1 MKVLILVL
9 SSLGDEFM
17 RFNKTQLETWDSVK
31 HENIDVYYYY
41 GTGET
46 KIEGNKIEVIATDI
60 YSNLALKTLK
70 CFEVIKDM
78 DFDFVFRTNACSY
91 IDKKLFYEYVLTK
104 PTTNFYG
111 GVQGLHKGRP
121 FISGAGILMS
131 KDVLNLVVENKDKW
145 DLGEIDDVG
154 LGNLLEDLGVPLGNG
169 ERFDIENQDNI
180 PTHFYHY
187 RCHTSDR
194 FKDNENL
201 LKVHQLKTS

>member
-46 KIEGNKIEVIATDI
+46 KKVDNIIEVSVPDYYQNI
-60 YSNLALKTLK
+60 ALKTLK
-70 CFEVIKDM
+70 CFEFIKDM

-91 IDKKLFYEYVLTK
+91 IDKKSFYEYVSSK
-104 PTTNFYG
+104 PKTNCFSG
-111 GVQGLHKGRP
+111 IQGVSNGRP
-121 FISGAGILMS
+121 FVSGAGMLIS
-131 KDVLNLVVENKDKW
+131 KDVINLIIENKNKW
-145 DLGEIDDVG
+145 DIGTYDDVG
-154 LGNLLEDLGVPLGNG
+154 LSNLVEDLGIPFGYG
-169 ERFDIENQDNI
+169 ERFDIENQENI